1 MNKKLIEIYKQI
13 FYILEIDLNY
23 LANNLN
29 NEQNIQLNL

>member
-1 MNKKLIEIYKQI
+1 MNKKLIELYKQI